1 MPTYLNAAMSQG
13 LLVTE
18 NKLSEL
24 AVDAATQEVAMDN
37 IGFQYAIPIG
47 TIIPYAGT
55 VLPVGFLTCNGAA
68 VSRTGYA
75 ALFSITGTRY
85 GTGNG
90 STTFNLP
97 NVTAGLTLSASSVA
111 YIVKYDNVSGIL
123 ESP

>member
-1 MPTYLNAAMSQG
+1 MPTYINPVMTTG
-13 LLVTE
+13 LLVTN

-37 IGFQYAIPIG
+37 IGLLYVLPIG

-55 VLPVGFLTCNGAA
+55 VLPVGFLTCDGTA

-75 ALFSITGTRY
+75 GLFAITGTRY
-85 GTGNG
+85 GSGNG
-90 STTFNLP
+90 TTTFNLP

-111 YIVKYDNVSGIL
+111 YIVKYDNTSGIL

>member
-1 MPTYLNAAMSQG
+1 MPTKLNAAMAEG

-24 AVDAATQEVAMDN
+24 ATTAADQEAAMDN
-37 IGFQYAIPIG
+37 IGLLYALPIG
-47 TIIPYAGT
+47 TILPYAGT
-55 VLPVGFLTCNGAA
+55 VLPAGFLTCNGAA

-75 ALFSITGTRY
+75 ALYAITGTRY

-123 ESP
+123 EGP

>member
-1 MPTYLNAAMSQG
+1 MPTYINPVMTTG
-13 LLVTE
+13 LLVTD

-37 IGFQYAIPIG
+37 IGLQYAIPIG

-55 VLPVGFLTCNGAA
+55 VLPFGFLTCNGAA
-68 VSRTGYA
+68 VSRTAYA

-85 GTGNG
+85 GAGNG
-90 STTFNLP
+90 TTTFNLP

-111 YIVKYDNVSGIL
+111 YIVKYDNVSGVP
-123 ESP
+123 EEP